1 MAFYSTNLL
10 QNFYSAVGQVRDLF
24 AATGGS
30 ATTFV
35 NSSWNL
41 LENQPETD
49 EFKNMYLFVVTDAVV
64 ATGESAL
71 EGKYSLVSAY
81 VDSTWTG
88 TIATV
93 TQLIAAND
101 QLMLVKQDKFPLM
114 QALFCA
120 NRALENLGDIAG
132 ATDETLTTAANQTE
146 YDLPVAAKRGL
157 KQVWYQGYT
166 NDSNDNR
173 WIRVT
178 DARNEPSAAAATGV
192 LFMPQLVSGRT
203 IKLIYDG
210 AHPKLTAYNS
220 AINDAIHPKVAT
232 AATVLECLSWFNTQD
247 ANQGANEYYLWL
259 EGEYRNNRL
268 PLALMEHPIHRPD
281 RTPKYFVAGQSEVI
295 DTVPDPIT

>member
-1 MAFYSTNLL
+1 MAFYATSLL

-24 AATGGS
+24 FATGGS

-41 LENQPETD
+41 LESQPETD
-49 EFKNMYLFVVTDAVV
+49 EFKNMYVFLVTDAVV
-64 ATGESAL
+64 DTGESTL
-71 EGKYSLVSAY
+71 EGKYSLISAY

-88 TIATV
+88 TMATMTYAV
-93 TQLIAAND
+93 DSGD
-101 QLMLVKQDKFPLM
+101 QLMIAKQDKFPLA
-114 QALFCA
+114 QVLFCA

-146 YDLPVAAKRGL
+146 YDLPVAVKRGL

-166 NDSNDNR
+166 GDANDNR

-192 LFMPQLVSGRT
+192 LFLPQLVSGRT

-220 AINDAIHPKVAT
+220 AVNDAIHPDVAT
-232 AATVLECLSWFNTQD
+232 AATVLECLSWYNTQD

-268 PLALMEHPIHRPD
+268 PLAEMKHPIRRPG
-281 RTPKYFVAGQSEVI
+281 RTPKYFVAGRSEII